1 MAIFAVLGV
10 IDRIIKYWAPN
21 WKVPLIDGFGAE
33 MENGFNAMGAL
44 ALAMV
49 GIIALTPLLG
59 KWLLPVFGPL
69 YTALGS
75 KAAMFAGTLLAIDM
89 GATPLGLQ
97 LAKAAGDPEWVGY
110 FGGLMLGSVFGV
122 NIVFNIPVGL
132 GIIEE
137 KDRKYMALGLLA
149 GFVMAPFGALLQS
162 VLAGNPFGTSFQ
174 YLIPVFIIA
183 ALLAAGL
190 IFARNAMVKGFIYFG
205 KFITSFI
212 LVGLALVIFQ
222 TQTGVTILPGMAP
235 TYTHLPPESVG
246 TMITESEG
254 VLSPAVVMEGLEVIG
269 SIALALAG
277 AYPMVKFLT
286 TVLAKPLGALGK
298 ALGMDSTGA
307 AGLVATLA
315 NNIPMWGMYKD
326 MTPRGKVINAAWQCA
341 GAFTLADHLGFTAAN
356 APKFIGP
363 LIIGKVFAA
372 ILGLVLSL
380 AFAPKADYRD
390 PETA

>member
-1 MAIFAVLGV
+1 MAAISKTVLWIMAIFAVLGV

-69 YTALGS
+69 YTGLGS
-75 KAAMFAGTLLAIDM
+75 KAAMFAGTLLAIDI

-137 KDRKYMALGLLA
+137 RDRKYMALGLLA

-212 LVGLALVIFQ
+212 LVGLGLVIFQ

-235 TYTHLPPESVG
+235 TFSHYDPEAG
-246 TMITESEG
+246 
-254 VLSPAVVMEGLEVIG
+254 AVVMEGLEVIG

-286 TVLAKPLGALGK
+286 TVLAKPLGSLGK

-372 ILGLVLSL
+372 ILGLILSL

>member
-1 MAIFAVLGV
+1 MDAISKTVLWIMAIFAVLGV

-69 YTALGS
+69 YTGLGS

-137 KDRKYMALGLLA
+137 RDRKYMALGLLA

-212 LVGLALVIFQ
+212 LVGLGLVIFQ

-235 TYTHLPPESVG
+235 TFSHYDPEAG
-246 TMITESEG
+246 
-254 VLSPAVVMEGLEVIG
+254 AVVMEGLEVIG

-286 TVLAKPLGALGK
+286 TVLAKPLGSLGK

-315 NNIPMWGMYKD
+315 NNIPMWGMYKG
-326 MTPRGKVINAAWQCA
+326 MTTRGKVINAAWQCA

-372 ILGLVLSL
+372 ILGLILSL

>member
-69 YTALGS
+69 YTGLGS

-137 KDRKYMALGLLA
+137 RDRKYMALGLLA

-212 LVGLALVIFQ
+212 LVGLGLVIFQ

-235 TYTHLPPESVG
+235 TFSHYDPEAG
-246 TMITESEG
+246 
-254 VLSPAVVMEGLEVIG
+254 AVVMEGLEVIG

-286 TVLAKPLGALGK
+286 TVLAKPLGSLGK

-372 ILGLVLSL
+372 ILGLILSL

>member
-1 MAIFAVLGV
+1 MAAISKTVLWIMAIFAVLGV

-69 YTALGS
+69 YTGLGS

-137 KDRKYMALGLLA
+137 RDRKYMALGLLA

-212 LVGLALVIFQ
+212 LVGLGLVIFQ

-235 TYTHLPPESVG
+235 TFSHYDPEAG
-246 TMITESEG
+246 
-254 VLSPAVVMEGLEVIG
+254 AVVMEGLEVIG

-286 TVLAKPLGALGK
+286 TVLAKPLGSLGK

-372 ILGLVLSL
+372 ILGLILSL
-380 AFAPKADYRD
+380 AFAPKADYRE